1 MPVQILPSQNAF
13 ENFRAYLLKEGF
25 REISFCEVFKTFA
38 RLGLEAPRYHPG
50 REVGFCFEANGWK
63 VYVWTTFVMSLQQA
77 RLRAAVASFGVAE
90 ARKED
95 AGWVLITEGD
105 KILYSTHPL
114 RRTRYFL
121 RRLYKYALI
130 AKMRVINRPLCPSCQ
145 AYMDIERGKGLK
157 SRYFICRKKAH
168 PKPVFTNWDIGLS
181 AWAKDFLKDERKKRA
196 LYRKKRRADG
206 KTVGMAMLTRK
217 RYKITRPENL
227 LS

>member
-1 MPVQILPSQNAF
+1 MPVQVLPTPAHF

-25 REISFCEVFKTFA
+25 REIGFCEVFKTFA

-63 VYVWTTFVMSLQQA
+63 VYIWTTFVISLQQA
-77 RLRAAVASFGVAE
+77 R
-90 ARKED
+90 KED
-95 AGWVLITEGD
+95 TGWVLITKGD

-114 RRTRYFL
+114 RRTKYFL

-145 AYMDIERGKGLK
+145 AYMDIERGRGLK

-168 PKPVFTNWDIGLS
+168 LKPIFINWDIGLS
-181 AWAKDFLKDERKKRA
+181 AWAKDFLKAERKKRA

-227 LS
+227 LP